1 MLSLFFTRSIY
12 KLKLNAINLKKTR
25 RRAQQYFY
33 HKVIEDKEKSDTL
46 ALWKKPDRINKK
58 NIYLTAETQRTQ
70 RWKVFF
76 KK

>member
-33 HKVIEDKEKSDTL
+33 HEVIEDKEKSDTL
-46 ALWKKPDRINKK
+46 AL
-58 NIYLTAETQRTQ
+58 
-70 RWKVFF
+70 
-76 KK
+76 